1 MDPLTAISLSS
12 YAWTGAGVT
21 VAAVVAVLFA
31 VENGVAL
38 EQAKAR
44 AITSLAPVNSI
55 FFIRILEANE
65 LFYAC

>member
-1 MDPLTAISLSS
+1 MDPLPAISRSS
-12 YAWTGAGVT
+12 HSWTGAGVRIG
-21 VAAVVAVLFA
+21 AVVAVGFA

-55 FFIRILEANE
+55 FFIRILGANE